1 MIGQETARAA
11 AQVDQAEAGSARKVF
26 AIRVLNFL
34 TNEVVCHLPSFAL
47 RRAWYR
53 RALGV
58 QLGPHSGIHL
68 ACRISFF
75 GPGQMRRNGLRIG
88 SHSRVNRACVLD
100 ARGGLEI
107 GANVSISPEV
117 VILTASHGVDD
128 PGFRLETR
136 PVRIEDHVWIGT
148 RAMVMPGVTLG
159 RGCVVAAGA
168 VVTRDV
174 APLAI
179 VAGVP
184 ARPVGER
191 AAEALGYVLE
201 SPFPLF
207 E

>member
-1 MIGQETARAA
+1 MIEGGATRAA
-11 AQVDQAEAGSARKVF
+11 ARIDRAEGGTAHRLF
-26 AIRVLNFL
+26 AIRVLNYL
-34 TNEVVCHLPSFAL
+34 TNEIVCHVPSFAL
-47 RRAWYR
+47 RRLWYR

-58 QLGPHSGIHL
+58 EMGAHAGIHL

-75 GPGQMRRNGLRIG
+75 GPGQLRRNGLSIG
-88 SHSRVNRACVLD
+88 DHSRINRACLLD
-100 ARGGLEI
+100 ARGGLAI

-128 PGFRLETR
+128 PDFCLETR
-136 PVRIEDHVWIGT
+136 PVKIEDHVWIGT

-184 ARPVGER
+184 ARPVAKR
-191 AAEALGYVLE
+191 AADALGYVLE

>member
-1 MIGQETARAA
+1 MIGQEARAPARVDA
-11 AQVDQAEAGSARKVF
+11 AERNPAHKLLV
-26 AIRVLNFL
+26 IRVLNFL
-34 TNEVVCHLPSFAL
+34 TNEIVCHVPSFAL
-47 RRAWYR
+47 RRLWYR
-53 RALGV
+53 HALGISF
-58 QLGPHSGIHL
+58 GRHAGIHL
-68 ACRISFF
+68 ACRINFF
-75 GPGQMRRNGLRIG
+75 GPGQLRRNGLRIG
-88 SHSRVNRACVLD
+88 DQTRVNRACLLD

-117 VILTASHGVDD
+117 VILTASHGVND
-128 PGFRLETR
+128 PGFCLETR

-184 ARPVGER
+184 ARAIAER
-191 AAEALGYVLE
+191 AAETLGYVLD